1 LVQIVRGAWKRCS
14 ANAQESQFFI
24 VLARRKIGGSAMQVK
39 SLVLCVADDWNGL
52 AGRKMLLE
60 EVGCKVLVATSG
72 ANGLQLFALHPVDLV
87 LLD

>member
-1 LVQIVRGAWKRCS
+1 
-14 ANAQESQFFI
+14 
-24 VLARRKIGGSAMQVK
+24 MQVK

-60 EVGCKVLVATSG
+60 EAGCKVLVATSG
-72 ANGLQLFALHPVDLV
+72 ADGLPLSALHPVDLV

>member
-1 LVQIVRGAWKRCS
+1 
-14 ANAQESQFFI
+14 
-24 VLARRKIGGSAMQVK
+24 MQVK